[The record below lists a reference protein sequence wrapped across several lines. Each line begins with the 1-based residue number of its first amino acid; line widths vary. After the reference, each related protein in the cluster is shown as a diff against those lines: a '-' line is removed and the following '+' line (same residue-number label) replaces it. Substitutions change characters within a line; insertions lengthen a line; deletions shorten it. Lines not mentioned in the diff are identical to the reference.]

1 MSKSE
6 YRRGNFKQITFRVN
20 PEEWDKL
27 FFNSRGYSTLTNY
40 IRKKLFEQDD
50 LYELMCKSCD
60 NCSFFKAG
68 RNKCVN
74 LPICLNAVEIHADD
88 SERKLNQR
96 LNYGLKVQRSLK
108 TLRGE

>member
-1 MSKSE
+1 MANKRQLKKAIAYACGE
-6 YRRGNFKQITFRVN
+6 MAGECFFAQNTFENTN

-96 LNYGLKVQRSLK
+96 LN
-108 TLRGE
+108 